1 MKVIRP
7 TSSTNG
13 PNTGIFSKA
22 AVARPAPEEIV
33 PFAMAVESS
42 GLASS
47 VVMSMRPVS
56 KQTTTVSQNVP
67 VMETSAWRAGFFV
80 VAEDATNGA
89 EPMPDSLEKMPRL
102 KPNCKARV
110 TVEPTAPPAAPAG
123 VKAPTI
129 I

>member
-1 MKVIRP
+1 
-7 TSSTNG
+7 
-13 PNTGIFSKA
+13 
-22 AVARPAPEEIV
+22 
-33 PFAMAVESS
+33 
-42 GLASS
+42 
-47 VVMSMRPVS
+47 MSMRPVS

-89 EPMPDSLEKMPRL
+89 EPMPDSLEKIPRL
-102 KPNCKARV
+102 KPNCKASV

-129 I
+129 IWRIASPRNWPFMPMMMMQHAT